1 MGNVHDTI
9 ILFHNSTNDSYPIA
23 VALYVQFGGENFSVV
38 LGIPGISQK
47 VLTDNLRTLESD
59 GLVIR
64 TVYPEIPPRV
74 EYSLSE
80 LGNTLRP
87 LFKDM
92 EEWGNN
98 YKEYVANQTDKN

>member
-1 MGNVHDTI
+1 
-9 ILFHNSTNDSYPIA
+9 

-38 LGIPGISQK
+38 LDIPGISQK
-47 VLTDNLRTLESD
+47 VLTDNLRALESD

-92 EEWGNN
+92 EEWGNS
-98 YKEYVANQTDKN
+98 YKEYIKNQTDKN